1 MSSYSEGQTH
11 QLMNAL
17 EAANFSATELTL
29 LGQFPRLIDIK
40 AVLHGTAKIV
50 ITVHTIVRAAAPFVP
65 KNWKVEEHQ
74 LGSQL
79 QWDPDRVSLFLCEE
93 QKGGSIEGRKLRQKL
108 QGEPVLN
115 ANILDYLLANPQL
128 IPEEWKGKAVF
139 FWGTIYR
146 YRHSYGHLFVRY
158 LYWDGEQWLWDYRWL
173 DFDFLGGHP
182 AALLRK

>member
-1 MSSYSEGQTH
+1 MVPPRSSSPSI
-11 QLMNAL
+11 L
-17 EAANFSATELTL
+17 SS
-29 LGQFPRLIDIK
+29 
-40 AVLHGTAKIV
+40 VLPPPSCPKTGKRRNTNRAGSSSGT
-50 ITVHTIVRAAAPFVP
+50 
-65 KNWKVEEHQ
+65 
-74 LGSQL
+74 
-79 QWDPDRVSLFLCEE
+79 
-93 QKGGSIEGRKLRQKL
+93 RKFRQKL